1 MAAPIATLQI
11 PKNSLL
17 FDCINE
23 TILLIELF
31 HLVTNAPHHLYIF
44 RILRINFY
52 LLSNVADMHHD
63 RIFYREVSSFFPH
76 TLVNLFRRKYL
87 SRI

>member
-44 RILRINFY
+44 PILRINFY

-63 RIFYREVSSFFPH
+63 RIFYREVSSFFPTH
-76 TLVNLFRRKYL
+76 
-87 SRI
+87 S